1 MNYGNRSEKEVFIAK
16 AESFLDQGLQKEAQ
30 DFALNWLERFP
41 DDAEA
46 RVILCQAWTRMGKL
60 DKVKQL
66 LGEVD
71 DAIYG
76 MSVIYAKMG
85 DICQR
90 SGLNQEA
97 ITFYRKFLDLNPN
110 SPITTEVAEKLH
122 SLAPDGETIL
132 LQEEDTP
139 QHSPSIMRTV
149 TIAELYMK
157 QGHTDLAA
165 EILEEIIKKDDTNKR
180 ALAMLSEIGGGGTA
194 QPEKDAPP
202 EKGAPPDAVLKELNR
217 WLSNLDRIR
226 AYAA

>member
-1 MNYGNRSEKEVFIAK
+1 MNYGTRSEKEIFIAQ
-16 AESFLDQGLQKEAQ
+16 AESFLDRGLQKEAQ
-30 DFALNWLERFP
+30 DYALNWLERFP

-66 LGEVD
+66 LQEVD
-71 DAIYG
+71 EAIYG

-90 SGLNQEA
+90 SGLSQEA
-97 ITFYRKFLDLNPN
+97 ITFYRKFLDLNPY

-122 SLAPDGETIL
+122 SLAPAGEVVTYR
-132 LQEEDTP
+132 EEETP

-149 TIAELYMK
+149 TIAELYIK

-165 EILEEIIKKDDTNKR
+165 EILEEIIKKDNTNQR
-180 ALAMLSEIGGGGTA
+180 ALAMLSEIRGGSAA
-194 QPEKDAPP
+194 QPEKDAL
-202 EKGAPPDAVLKELNR
+202 PDAVLKELNR
-217 WLSNLDRIR
+217 WLSNIDRIR

>member
-1 MNYGNRSEKEVFIAK
+1 MNYGNRSEKEIFIAQ
-16 AESFLDQGLQKEAQ
+16 AESFLDRGLQKEAQ
-30 DFALNWLERFP
+30 DYALNWLERFP

-66 LGEVD
+66 LQEVD
-71 DAIYG
+71 EAIYG

-97 ITFYRKFLDLNPN
+97 ITFYRKFLDLNPH

-122 SLAPDGETIL
+122 SLAPAGEVVTYR
-132 LQEEDTP
+132 EEETP

-149 TIAELYMK
+149 TIAELYIK

-165 EILEEIIKKDDTNKR
+165 EILEEIIKKDNTNQR
-180 ALAMLSEIGGGGTA
+180 ALAMLSEIRGGSAA
-194 QPEKDAPP
+194 QPEKDAL
-202 EKGAPPDAVLKELNR
+202 PDAVLKELNR
-217 WLSNLDRIR
+217 WLSNIDRIR

>member
-1 MNYGNRSEKEVFIAK
+1 MNYGNRSEKEIFIAQ
-16 AESFLDQGLQKEAQ
+16 AESFLDRGLQKEAQ
-30 DFALNWLERFP
+30 DYALNWLERFP

-66 LGEVD
+66 LQEVD
-71 DAIYG
+71 EAIYG

-97 ITFYRKFLDLNPN
+97 ITFYRKFLDLNPH

-122 SLAPDGETIL
+122 SLAPAGEVVTYR
-132 LQEEDTP
+132 EEEAP

-149 TIAELYMK
+149 TIAELYIK

-165 EILEEIIKKDDTNKR
+165 EILEEIIKKDNTNQR
-180 ALAMLSEIGGGGTA
+180 ALAMLSEIRGGSAA
-194 QPEKDAPP
+194 QPEKDAL
-202 EKGAPPDAVLKELNR
+202 PDAVLKELNR
-217 WLSNLDRIR
+217 WLSNIDRIR